1 MYICLRNRKNL
12 RKLKDLKSSLEGQ
25 TDLRENIWTFKPQ
38 HIETYTFGDK
48 KNIIWNFQILSLFD
62 FSGRCVLADGDKLHG
77 RNYGGLL
84 NQRDF
89 IFR

>member
-38 HIETYTFGDK
+38 HVETYTFGDK
-48 KNIIWNFQILSLFD
+48 KKCHME
-62 FSGRCVLADGDKLHG
+62 FSDTFTV
-77 RNYGGLL
+77 
-84 NQRDF
+84 
-89 IFR
+89 